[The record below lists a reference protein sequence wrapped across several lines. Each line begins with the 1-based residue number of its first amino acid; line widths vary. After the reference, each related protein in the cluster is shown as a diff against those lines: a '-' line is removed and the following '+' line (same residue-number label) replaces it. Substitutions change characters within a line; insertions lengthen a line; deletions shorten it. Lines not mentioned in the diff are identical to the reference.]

1 MQSTPHHP
9 EDLEQLRPYGR
20 RQHQAKQRDRSRA
33 EATLEGK
40 GPPFVQKT
48 TPEHPGRRI
57 EIWTQDEAR
66 VGPQG
71 TLTRRGGL
79 TNSRPTTVPQSA

>member
-33 EATLEGK
+33 EATL
-40 GPPFVQKT
+40 
-48 TPEHPGRRI
+48 
-57 EIWTQDEAR
+57 A
-66 VGPQG
+66 
-71 TLTRRGGL
+71 
-79 TNSRPTTVPQSA
+79 